1 MNSSIAKLLNE
12 THDRIQ
18 QADDWMALAAAM
30 DTLLA
35 AVTELARLAPDESTM
50 NSKQREHARAAFD
63 RGFPGDALR

>member
-1 MNSSIAKLLNE
+1 MNANIAKLLAE

-18 QADDWMALAAAM
+18 QADDWTSLADAV

-35 AVTELARLAPDESTM
+35 AVTEIARLVPDESTM

-63 RGFPGDALR
+63 RGFPGEALR